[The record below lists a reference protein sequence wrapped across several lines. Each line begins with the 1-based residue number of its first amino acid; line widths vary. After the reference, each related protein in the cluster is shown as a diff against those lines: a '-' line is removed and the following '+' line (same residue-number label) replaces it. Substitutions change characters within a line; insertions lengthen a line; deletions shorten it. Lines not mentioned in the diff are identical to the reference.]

1 MKLGIATKIGALA
14 FALIL
19 VTAGSVGVMV
29 YQGSNAV
36 LVRQELDNLGWDA
49 RLAGVRLVSGI
60 GALRQDVLFLS
71 RKRTEKMRIQ
81 RRQRDGRSP
90 KS

>member
-36 LVRQELDNLGWDA
+36 LVRH
-49 RLAGVRLVSGI
+49 
-60 GALRQDVLFLS
+60 
-71 RKRTEKMRIQ
+71 
-81 RRQRDGRSP
+81 
-90 KS
+90 